1 MFWLGLIYRRGDRMF
16 VVLISGKAGH
26 GKDTFALYFKE
37 IAEQDGKKVL
47 IIKYGDILKYVLRQY
62 YNWDGNKDEA
72 GRELLQRV
80 GTDIFRVNNP
90 DTWVNCVIEIVKGFG
105 STYDYVLV
113 PDVRFPNEINNWM
126 GSYMDFSTVRIN
138 RYNSDGTLFDNQD
151 LTTEQKKHISEVAL
165 DDYIFDYV
173 VNNFELEELKQKAE
187 EIYEEVKKF

>member
-1 MFWLGLIYRRGDRMF
+1 MF

-26 GKDTFALYFKE
+26 GKDTFASFFKE
-37 IAEQDGKKVL
+37 RAEKDGKKVL

-62 YNWDGNKDEA
+62 YNWDGNKDKA

-80 GTDIFRVNNP
+80 GSDIFRVNNP

-113 PDVRFPNEINNWM
+113 PDVRFPNEINHWM